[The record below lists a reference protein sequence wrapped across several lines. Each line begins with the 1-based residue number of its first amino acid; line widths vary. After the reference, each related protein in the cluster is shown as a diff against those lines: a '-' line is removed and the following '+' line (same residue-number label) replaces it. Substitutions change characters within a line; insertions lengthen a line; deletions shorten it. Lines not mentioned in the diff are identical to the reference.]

1 MLVFENNLFKEMKEG
16 LGLEAELHIIK
27 IADEHGMI
35 VKSASIPYDNYS
47 GSKINL
53 EIRQENIKDIFTY
66 FKLVDKNNGS
76 IISLGQLI
84 EIMDLAG
91 TSELCSTNEK
101 YYGILERIKISD
113 FDVVM
118 RYDITTNTLDIYLE
132 RY

>member
-1 MLVFENNLFKEMKEG
+1 MLVFENDIFKEMKKG
-16 LGLEAELHIIK
+16 IGLEAELHIRK
-27 IADEHGMI
+27 IASEHDMI
-35 VKSASIPYDNYS
+35 VRSASIPYDNYS
-47 GSKINL
+47 GSKITL

-66 FKLVDKNNGS
+66 FKLVNKDNGS

-118 RYDITTNTLDIYLE
+118 RYSIQDNILDIYLE

>member
-1 MLVFENNLFKEMKEG
+1 MLVFENDIFKEMKKG
-16 LGLEAELHIIK
+16 IGLEAELHIRK
-27 IADEHGMI
+27 IASEHDMI
-35 VKSASIPYDNYS
+35 VRSASIPYDNYS

-66 FKLVDKNNGS
+66 FKLVNKDNGS

-118 RYDITTNTLDIYLE
+118 RYSIQDNVLDIYLE